1 MVDRMPIWGKT
12 VAFCKHFAY
21 IKLIPPP
28 VCRLEALARADD
40 QLKAAPGGNLL
51 VYRMA
56 TAILVDGAFFL
67 RRFKACFPDHDRE
80 SASSV
85 AHGLSLLA
93 FWHLAQKIGPAAVNT
108 QITNGLLLAESRE
121 FYRLFFYDCA
131 PLEKRMHTPLGK
143 RSVDF
148 AKSPEAI
155 FRRELHREILK
166 QRKVALR
173 LGRLNETSRWRLTE
187 AATARLIAEPARF
200 VPCDDNFE
208 IDTKQKGVDMRLG
221 LDVAS
226 LAFKGQVDQIVIVAA
241 DADFV
246 PAAKLARREG
256 IDVILDRM
264 GDNRAAADLL
274 EHVDALRD
282 CFLPRR
288 EIPAS

>member
-1 MVDRMPIWGKT
+1 
-12 VAFCKHFAY
+12 
-21 IKLIPPP
+21 
-28 VCRLEALARADD
+28 
-40 QLKAAPGGNLL
+40 
-51 VYRMA
+51 MA

-67 RRFKACFPDHDRE
+67 RRFKACFPNHDRE
-80 SASSV
+80 SATSV

-93 FWHLAQKIGPAAVNT
+93 YWHLAQKVGAAAVHT
-108 QITNGLLLAESRE
+108 QLASGLLLAESRE

-148 AKSPEAI
+148 AKSPEAV
-155 FRRELHREILK
+155 FRRELHSAILT

-187 AATARLIAEPARF
+187 GATARLIASPTDF
-200 VPCDDNFE
+200 VAEDADFE

-226 LAFKGQVDQIVIVAA
+226 LAFKRQVDQIVIVAA

-264 GDNRAAADLL
+264 GDNRTAPDLL

-282 CFLPRR
+282 CFLPRP
-288 EIPAS
+288 ETEKP